1 MHRSRKFIEKVGG
14 EGGVVQGI
22 IVQIPNHLLETST
35 CFIYVFDLG
44 HHHDSFKTLANINFY
59 MVSGLLYY
67 CMVKLNIHKKL
78 LSNIFFL
85 PPDTKMSNAWRNDK
99 QWAEGSL
106 YFFNT
111 YTILKKITQTYNQ
124 HITM

>member
-35 CFIYVFDLG
+35 CFIYVFDLR

-78 LSNIFFL
+78 LSNILFL
-85 PPDTKMSNAWRNDK
+85 PPDTKMSNAQRNDK

-111 YTILKKITQTYNQ
+111 YTIFKKITQTYNQ